1 MKRKALGKGLDALL
15 PQAADRTSLLHLDI
29 DRIQPNPLQ
38 PRIRFESTS
47 LDELAASVREKG
59 VLQPIVVRPTETG
72 YEIIA
77 GERRWRAC
85 QRAGVHRIPSIVQDV
100 SDREMLEL
108 ALVENI
114 QRDDLSPIEEAQAY
128 QLMAEQFGLTQEE
141 IASRVGRSRTAVTNM
156 LRLLHLP
163 KPIQEMVA
171 NDQLSMGHARAL
183 LPLPPREQLELARA
197 AISGGRSVRDTERRV
212 QRLLQSTRTSP
223 PSRVKDPNTRAA
235 EEQLERRWRTRI
247 EIRRRGDAGCI
258 VLHFHSPEELD
269 RLYEALIAAGGPLP
283 KGSGQSPDSQRQA

>member
-85 QRAGVHRIPSIVQDV
+85 QRAGVHQIPSIVQDV

-128 QLMAEQFGLTQEE
+128 RLMAEQFGLTQEE
-141 IASRVGRSRTAVTNM
+141 IAGRVGRSRTAVTNM

-183 LPLPPREQLELARA
+183 IPLPPREQLELARA
-197 AISGGRSVRDTERRV
+197 AISGGRSVRDIERRV
-212 QRLLQSTRTSP
+212 QRLLKSTRSSP
-223 PSRVKDPNTRAA
+223 SSRVKDPNTRAA

-247 EIRRRGDAGCI
+247 EIRRRGDTGCI

-269 RLYEALIAAGGPLP
+269 RLYEALIAAGEPLP
-283 KGSGQSPDSQRQA
+283 NGPGRAPDSPRQA